1 MAEFAIGSLSGMANN
16 NPPLL
21 VPGLVP
27 ILGYHLSVDW
37 KYILALVA
45 CIAGVHTVFVVLLL
59 WIARPVVIVD
69 DSNLCTAR
77 LLSGLVNR
85 LDDGG
90 CLLDGREIAEAIQE
104 KGSGGA
110 VVYGVTNLPGR
121 TGERVLI
128 LGEDVIGRKNLD
140 GRRFPQGT
148 YA

>member
-1 MAEFAIGSLSGMANN
+1 MDARSVGARTAEYAIGSLSGMANN

-37 KYILALVA
+37 KYIIALVA

-90 CLLDGREIAEAIQE
+90 CLLDGREIAEAI
-104 KGSGGA
+104 KRRDGWSGRLRGDKCA
-110 VVYGVTNLPGR
+110 WKNWRESFDTGR
-121 TGERVLI
+121 GC
-128 LGEDVIGRKNLD
+128 DRKKES
-140 GRRFPQGT
+140 RRS
-148 YA
+148 